1 MPETDKLAVSN
12 WMMMVVMMLMM
23 MVVIMLMMLLMMMM
37 MLMLMAAINHRLAEG
52 SKNDITRT
60 DQWMP
65 KNHINMGLSQN
76 QKLSPRRLQIL
87 FICIVVICSDNL
99 VLRVPKFDHT
109 HNMTKAFM

>member
-12 WMMMVVMMLMM
+12 WMMMMVMMLMM
-23 MVVIMLMMLLMMMM
+23 LLMM

-52 SKNDITRT
+52 SKNDTTRT

-76 QKLSPRRLQIL
+76 QKLSPRRLQIM

-109 HNMTKAFM
+109 HNMTKACMWMDVQ